1 MSPERSTV
9 VFGSTMIDFTVRRSA
24 RRATVS
30 IAVEAAG
37 EVVVTAPADTTLTRL
52 EGIVRKKA
60 LWIVER
66 RRRLDELTPLPMARE
81 FVSGESFRYLGR
93 QYRLRVERVVAAPNV
108 DDETPAPVRLLG
120 GYLHVVATG
129 SLKMRDQATQV
140 RTALVA
146 WYQAKAADYLPDKLA
161 VWAHRV
167 RVTVPR
173 LIVSDPPKRWGSAS
187 KAGVIRIN
195 WRAIQAP
202 ATLVEYIL
210 AHELVHL
217 RHDDHSKAFWSAL
230 GRVMPDYDSR
240 KDKLRALGPS
250 VTW

>member
-9 VFGSTMIDFTVRRSA
+9 VFGSTKIDFTVRRST

-37 EVVVTAPADTTLTRL
+37 EVVVTAPNDTTLARL

-66 RRRLDELTPLPMARE
+66 RRHRDELTPLPLARE

-93 QYRLRVERVVAAPNV
+93 QYRLKVERVAAAPGV
-108 DDETPAPVRLLG
+108 DDAVPGAVRLLG
-120 GYLHVVATG
+120 GYLRVGVPN
-129 SLKMRDQATQV
+129 SLQMLDQAAHV
-140 RTALVA
+140 RVALVS
-146 WYQAKAADYLPDKLA
+146 WFQAKAADYLPDKLA
-161 VWAHRV
+161 TWAHRV
-167 RVTVPR
+167 RVAVPH
-173 LIVSDPPKRWGSAS
+173 LIISDPPKRWGSAS
-187 KAGVIRIN
+187 TAGIIRIN

-202 ATLVEYIL
+202 AALVEYIL

-217 RHDDHSKAFWSAL
+217 RHDDHSRAFWSAL

-250 VTW
+250 LTW